1 MDQIIPP
8 DLRHC
13 VLGYLDDLCV
23 VTEDF
28 ASHLSVLVRLAEEFR
43 KANLTLNVDKSEFG
57 VTSIN
62 YLGYVI
68 GSGGICTDP
77 AEISCIINW
86 PSPKNRKQV
95 RGFLGVCGWYRRFIH
110 NFADLTCPITDVLS
124 KKVKFCWPA
133 EAQVAMDKLKSILTS
148 APVLTNPNFDK
159 KFFTVM
165 LATLAL
171 VPCWINC
178 QKKMLKSPSLSCRKN

>member
-1 MDQIIPP
+1 MDQLIPP

-13 VLGYLDDLCV
+13 VFGYLDDLCV

-68 GSGGICTDP
+68 VSGGICTDP
-77 AEISCIINW
+77 AKISCIINW
-86 PSPKNRKQV
+86 PSPKNLKQV

-133 EAQVAMDKLKSILTS
+133 EAQVPMDKLKSILTS

-159 KFFTVM
+159 KCYLHCDASDFGIGAV
-165 LATLAL
+165 L
-171 VPCWINC
+171 V
-178 QKKMLKSPSLSCRKN
+178 QLSEEDAKSPSH